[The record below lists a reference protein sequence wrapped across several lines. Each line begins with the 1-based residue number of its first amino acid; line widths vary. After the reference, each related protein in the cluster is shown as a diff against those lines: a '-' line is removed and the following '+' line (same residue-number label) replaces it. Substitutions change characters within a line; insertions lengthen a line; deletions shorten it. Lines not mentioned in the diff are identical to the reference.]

1 MPELLSENL
10 NTLKSLLTN
19 IRIAD
24 KSFSSKRDYEIE
36 CIIKDALKCNV
47 KSDIKSLS
55 IDYSTLSNFSS
66 ALSILKDRQIVDNLD
81 KFQEIETKAKEKNK
95 EESCDFNM
103 LRLFNISETMHSYLL
118 ANILNP
124 YSEHG
129 QGNYFLLSFLN
140 KIGIENPEYGQ
151 WIVTAEKGRIDVL
164 LKRIDPHSIVVIENK
179 SNFAVDQNNQLYR
192 YWYQEIYYPNR
203 HRPIEYTGNHPE
215 KYQIIYL
222 TPADWKQPTSNT
234 SERPK
239 QWPLNLPERMPIEP
253 MIYRFD
259 KEIIEWLN
267 FSLKGIANGN
277 HRLREYI
284 KQYIEYWN

>member
-1 MPELLSENL
+1 MPELLAKNL
-10 NTLKSLLTN
+10 NSLKSFLTN
-19 IRIAD
+19 ISIAD
-24 KSFSSKRDYEIE
+24 KSFSIKSSSEIE

-47 KSDIKSLS
+47 ITDIKSLS
-55 IDYSTLSNFSS
+55 IDYSALSNFNV
-66 ALSILKDRQIVDNLD
+66 APNILKAKQNIDTLD

-103 LRLFNISETMHSYLL
+103 LRLFSIGETMHSYLL

-124 YSEHG
+124 DSEHG
-129 QGNYFLLSFLN
+129 QGNYFLLSFLK
-140 KIGIENPEYGQ
+140 KIGIENPEHGQ

-164 LKRIDPHSIVVIENK
+164 LKRIHPHSIVVIENK
-179 SNFAVDQNNQLYR
+179 SNFAIDQSNQLYR
-192 YWYQEIYYPNR
+192 YWHQEIYYPNR

-239 QWPLNLPERMPIEP
+239 QWPFNLPERMPIEP
-253 MIYRFD
+253 IIWRFD
-259 KEIIEWLN
+259 KEINEWLN
-267 FSLKGIANGN
+267 LALVGISIGN